1 MRNLGPEAAQAHAR
15 RVASGFYDRFL
26 SGSAAL
32 DIGYRGTTSNAEA
45 ITAAA
50 IGVELDYPG
59 YDGRRLPFA
68 DGSQD
73 AVFVSHVM
81 EHIPDYKNA
90 LSDWYRVVRT
100 GGFIIICVPHHY
112 IYERRPALP
121 SLWNPD
127 HKRFYTVPSLLSEIG
142 VALPVNGYRIRHL
155 SENDEGTDPARPP
168 DHAPGQG
175 SYEIEIVL
183 EKIAIAPYTGLLQRA
198 IRMEGHI
205 ANMHDEMIDAL
216 AACVANE
223 LPLATLDGLVA
234 RFQTFPP
241 WFKVAA
247 ALAKTDADERA
258 VTSLVGQLLR
268 HVSVDEA
275 WYVAMN
281 VDIAVALQQ
290 GTLHSAADHWRTQGY
305 FENRAPC
312 W

>member
-26 SGSAAL
+26 SGAAVL

-68 DGSQD
+68 DDSQD

-81 EHIPDYKNA
+81 EHIPDYENA

-127 HKRFYTVPSLLSEIG
+127 HKRFYTVPSLLSEINA
-142 VALPVNGYRIRHL
+142 ALPANGYRIRHL
-155 SENDEGTDPARPP
+155 SENDEGTDLAGPP
-168 DHAPGQG
+168 DQAPGQG

-183 EKIAIAPYTGLLQRA
+183 EKIAIAPYTGLLDRA

-205 ANMHDEMIDAL
+205 ENLHNEMIDAL
-216 AACVANE
+216 VSTVTHE
-223 LPLATLDGLVA
+223 LPPATLDALVA

-241 WFKVAA
+241 WFKVTA
-247 ALAKTDADERA
+247 ALARTPANEGA
-258 VTSLVGQLLR
+258 VASLVGQLLR
-268 HVSVDEA
+268 HVSVDEP

-281 VDIAVALQQ
+281 ADIAVALQN
-290 GTLHSAADHWRTQGY
+290 GTLNSAVDHWRTQGY
-305 FENRAPC
+305 FENRAPR